1 MNTRTPH
8 ERSSNSIAARGP
20 VQADLPRDL
29 EFSDRL
35 PDEARNK
42 SKILIFPL
50 LDSLDFSADLDQIST
65 NPDRPWGKLI
75 EFRLPTE

>member
-8 ERSSNSIAARGP
+8 ERISDAIAARDP

-29 EFSDRL
+29 ASSAYL
-35 PDEARNK
+35 SDEARNK

-50 LDSLDFSADLDQIST
+50 LNSLDFSADFDQIPAD
-65 NPDRPWGKLI
+65 PDRPWGKLI
-75 EFRLPTE
+75 EFRLPQE

>member
-8 ERSSNSIAARGP
+8 ERSSNSMAVRGP

-29 EFSDRL
+29 AFSAYL
-35 PDEARNK
+35 SDEARDK

-50 LDSLDFSADLDQIST
+50 LNSLDFSADIDQIST
-65 NPDRPWGKLI
+65 DPDRPWGKLI
-75 EFRLPTE
+75 EFRLPRE

>member
-8 ERSSNSIAARGP
+8 ERISDALAARDP

-29 EFSDRL
+29 ASSAYL
-35 PDEARNK
+35 SDEARNK

-50 LDSLDFSADLDQIST
+50 LNSLDFSADIDQTST

-75 EFRLPTE
+75 EFRLPQE